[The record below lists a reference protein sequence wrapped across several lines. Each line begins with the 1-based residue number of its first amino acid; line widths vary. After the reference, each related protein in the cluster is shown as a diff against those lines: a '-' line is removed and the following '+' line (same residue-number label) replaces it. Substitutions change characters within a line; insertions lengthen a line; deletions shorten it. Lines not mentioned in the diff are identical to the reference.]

1 MELNA
6 EDSAEKDKASVNLRK
21 HMPIP
26 ELPVKP
32 RASSTIQS
40 GPPDADQKIVW
51 QRPHRR
57 NSIISPS
64 SEGEKKMAETAA
76 LKAAKLAKKEE
87 KKRLKEEQKQKL
99 KKKLKKDETKQ
110 KKSKVLSESESS
122 GTFEASNDES
132 EGVQVI
138 DVVTESDPED
148 EEKGMRSKEL
158 ASDSDQ
164 AILRRGSFRQSWDF
178 DWNMGDKKKSICVE
192 TSDLNGPETA
202 TTDIES

>member
-1 MELNA
+1 MELTA

-21 HMPIP
+21 LMPIP

-40 GPPDADQKIVW
+40 APPDADQKIVW

-57 NSIISPS
+57 NSIVSPS
-64 SEGEKKMAETAA
+64 SEGEKKMAETDAQ
-76 LKAAKLAKKEE
+76 KAAKLAKKEE
-87 KKRLKEEQKQKL
+87 KKRLKEDQKQK
-99 KKKLKKDETKQ
+99 KP
-110 KKSKVLSESESS
+110 KVLSESESS
-122 GTFEASNDES
+122 GTFDPSNDEA

-138 DVVTESDPED
+138 DVVTESDSAD
-148 EEKGMRSKEL
+148 GEETMRSKEF

-164 AILRRGSFRQSWDF
+164 AILRRASFRQSWDF
-178 DWNMGDKKKSICVE
+178 DGSMGDKKKSICVE